1 MSDENSLER
10 GIRIKIGLIFL
21 IIALYFAGV
30 LAYSLR
36 LKTSIDEQSQN
47 VDTSYRILAQT
58 GNLINSVQQAQ
69 DLMNSYLLAPQDMD
83 RQLYDSISNDI
94 LQQIA
99 TIKKESILQD
109 QNRLLDNIDSLLVE
123 KNEIVGQLI
132 RQFKAQ
138 NPLKKVDKKI
148 DTSYSDIV
156 KDSVSVTTYKDTT
169 IVVKKEK
176 NFWSRL
182 KGVFNPKHAPDTT
195 ITITRTKKD
204 TVLTSKADTLFYKD
218 LKDITH
224 EAALS
229 YSSNIRDIEKQVQN
243 LIQAEQ
249 SISLQ
254 ISELLTQLY
263 DRTVEVVKLNTSKN
277 ENLTQKIFLFAVA
290 VGAFS
295 LLLVATIIL
304 FIVKD
309 LNRGQRARREL
320 AEEKRLTESLMESR
334 HKLLLSI
341 SHDMK
346 TPLSSIMGYLEMW
359 SRQES
364 DPEKKHQM
372 ISAQSS
378 GKYMLNMLSNL
389 LEFSRLEQNSG
400 TLNISRFDLI
410 ELVEEV
416 VEMFRP
422 LIEEKKLEIVF
433 ENLAE
438 PTFPTDSDYT
448 VVKQILTNV
457 VSNAVKYTTSGSIH
471 ITLEHHEKVL
481 LTITDTGI
489 GIDNQNI
496 DKIFKPFSRMENGL
510 KTEGSGFGMYVTKGL
525 VESLHGNI
533 SVKSQKGKGTQVTI
547 EFPFERME
555 TPNIHPED
563 AVEKREPELRN
574 ILIFED
580 DAPLGNMISEY
591 LKKRG
596 CKVILCRNA
605 EETDRLLNQ
614 ISNFDIVFTDMEMI
628 GITGKD
634 ILEAIRRR
642 DSRIPVWIMTAHDDY
657 SMEQASKDGFDGLI
671 TKPIRLNRLDQIL
684 HLDNISEIATPINQQ
699 FPALASLFGDDEATI
714 REILANFV
722 ETSEND
728 TKQLLKLIE
737 KDDFEN
743 AQRLCHKM
751 HPFLAQLNADY
762 LCDVLIK
769 MDKLRGQN
777 ESAYPNWK
785 NELAETVKKVEK
797 FTELVKINYLKNG
810 K

>member
-1 MSDENSLER
+1 MSDKNSLER

-21 IIALYFAGV
+21 VIVLYFGGV
-30 LAYSLR
+30 LVYSMR
-36 LKTSIDEQSQN
+36 LKKNVDEQSQN
-47 VDTSYRILAQT
+47 VDASYRILAQT

-69 DLMNSYLLAPQDMD
+69 DLINSYLLAPQDID
-83 RQLYDSISNDI
+83 RQLYDSISTDI

-99 TIKKESILQD
+99 TIKKENIRQD
-109 QNRLLDNIDSLLVE
+109 QNRLLNNIDSLLVE
-123 KNEIVGQLI
+123 KNKIAGQLI

-156 KDSVSVTTYKDTT
+156 KDLVSVTTYKDTT
-169 IVVKKEK
+169 VVVKKEK

-204 TVLTSKADTLFYKD
+204 TVLTSKADTTFYNN

-224 EAALS
+224 EASLK
-229 YSSNIRDIEKQVQN
+229 YSSNIQGIEKQVQN

-263 DRTVEVVKLNTSKN
+263 NRTMEVVKLNTAKN
-277 ENLTQKIFLFAVA
+277 ENLTQKIFFFAVA
-290 VGAFS
+290 VGVLS

-309 LNRGQRARREL
+309 LNKGQKARREL
-320 AEEKRLTESLMESR
+320 AEEKQLTENLMESR

-346 TPLSSIMGYLEMW
+346 TPLSSMMGYLEMW
-359 SRQES
+359 SKQES

-410 ELVEEV
+410 ELIKEV

-422 LIEEKKLEIVF
+422 LIEEKNLQLEF
-433 ENLAE
+433 DNLAE
-438 PTFPTDSDYT
+438 STFSTESDYT

-457 VSNAVKYTTSGSIH
+457 VSNAVKYTTSGTIR
-471 ITLEHHEKVL
+471 ITLEYHKKVV

-489 GIDNQNI
+489 GIDQQDIN
-496 DKIFKPFSRMENGL
+496 KIFKPFSRIDNAL
-510 KTEGSGFGMYVTKGL
+510 KAEGSGFGMYVTKGL

-533 SVKSQKGKGTQVTI
+533 SVNSQKGKGTQVII
-547 EFPFERME
+547 EFPFEKME
-555 TPNIHPED
+555 TPKIHNED
-563 AVEKREPELRN
+563 DIEKRETKLRN

-580 DAPLGNMISEY
+580 DTPLGNMISEY
-591 LKKRG
+591 LKKHG
-596 CKVILCRNA
+596 CKVVLCRNT
-605 EETDRLLNQ
+605 EETDRLLKV

-634 ILEAIRRR
+634 ILNAIRQR
-642 DSRIPVWIMTAHDDY
+642 DSQIPVWIMTAHDDY
-657 SMEQASKDGFDGLI
+657 SIELASKDGFDGLI
-671 TKPIRLNRLDQIL
+671 TKPIQLSQLDKIL
-684 HLDNISEIATPINQQ
+684 HLDNASEISTPINQQ
-699 FPALASLFGDDEATI
+699 FPSLISLFGDDEVTI
-714 REILANFV
+714 REILINFV
-722 ETSEND
+722 EASEKD
-728 TKQLLKLIE
+728 TKQLLNLIE

-769 MDKLRGQN
+769 MDRLRGQD
-777 ESAYPNWK
+777 ESSYPDWK
-785 NELAETVKKVEK
+785 NELAKTVKKIER
-797 FTELVKINYLKNG
+797 FTELIKNNYLKNG

>member
-1 MSDENSLER
+1 M
-10 GIRIKIGLIFL
+10 
-21 IIALYFAGV
+21 
-30 LAYSLR
+30 
-36 LKTSIDEQSQN
+36 
-47 VDTSYRILAQT
+47 
-58 GNLINSVQQAQ
+58 
-69 DLMNSYLLAPQDMD
+69 
-83 RQLYDSISNDI
+83 
-94 LQQIA
+94 
-99 TIKKESILQD
+99 
-109 QNRLLDNIDSLLVE
+109 
-123 KNEIVGQLI
+123 
-132 RQFKAQ
+132 
-138 NPLKKVDKKI
+138 
-148 DTSYSDIV
+148 
-156 KDSVSVTTYKDTT
+156 
-169 IVVKKEK
+169 
-176 NFWSRL
+176 
-182 KGVFNPKHAPDTT
+182 
-195 ITITRTKKD
+195 
-204 TVLTSKADTLFYKD
+204 
-218 LKDITH
+218 
-224 EAALS
+224 
-229 YSSNIRDIEKQVQN
+229 
-243 LIQAEQ
+243 
-249 SISLQ
+249 
-254 ISELLTQLY
+254 
-263 DRTVEVVKLNTSKN
+263 VKLNAAKN
-277 ENLTQKIFLFAVA
+277 EDLTQKIFLFAVA

-295 LLLVATIIL
+295 LLLIATIIL

-309 LNRGQRARREL
+309 LNRGQKARREL

-410 ELVEEV
+410 ELVKEV

-422 LIEEKKLEIVF
+422 LIEEKSLQLEF
-433 ENLAE
+433 DNLAE
-438 PTFPTDSDYT
+438 PTFSTESDYT

-457 VSNAVKYTTSGSIH
+457 VSNAVKYTTSGSVR
-471 ITLEHHEKVL
+471 ITLEHDEKVV

-489 GIDNQNI
+489 GIDQQDI
-496 DKIFKPFSRMENGL
+496 DKIFKPFSRIDNAL
-510 KTEGSGFGMYVTKGL
+510 QTEGNGFGMYVTKGL

-533 SVKSQKGKGTQVTI
+533 SVKSQKGKGTQVSI

-555 TPNIHPED
+555 TPKIDSED
-563 AVEKREPELRN
+563 EIQKRKTEIRN

-596 CKVILCRNA
+596 CKVVLCRNV
-605 EETDRLLNQ
+605 EKMDQLLNE
-614 ISNFDIVFTDMEMI
+614 ISNFDIVLTDMEMI

-634 ILEAIRRR
+634 ILDSIRRR
-642 DSRIPVWIMTAHDDY
+642 DSQISVWIMTAHDDY
-657 SMEQASKDGFDGLI
+657 STEQASKDGFDGLI

-684 HLDNISEIATPINQQ
+684 HLDNISEISTPINQQ

-728 TKQLLKLIE
+728 TKQLLNLIE

-762 LCDVLIK
+762 LCHVLIK
-769 MDKLRGQN
+769 MDKLRGQD
-777 ESAYPNWK
+777 ESTYPNWK
-785 NELAETVKKVEK
+785 TELTDAVKKIEK
-797 FTELVKINYLKNG
+797 FTESVKINYLQKE

>member
-47 VDTSYRILAQT
+47 VDTSYRLLAQT

-69 DLMNSYLLAPQDMD
+69 DLTNSYLLAPQDMD

-109 QNRLLDNIDSLLVE
+109 QNRLLNNIDSLLVE

-132 RQFKAQ
+132 LQFKAQ

-169 IVVKKEK
+169 VVVKKEK

-182 KGVFNPKHAPDTT
+182 KSVFNPKHAPDTT

-341 SHDMK
+341 SH
-346 TPLSSIMGYLEMW
+346 
-359 SRQES
+359 
-364 DPEKKHQM
+364 
-372 ISAQSS
+372 
-378 GKYMLNMLSNL
+378 
-389 LEFSRLEQNSG
+389 
-400 TLNISRFDLI
+400 
-410 ELVEEV
+410 
-416 VEMFRP
+416 
-422 LIEEKKLEIVF
+422 
-433 ENLAE
+433 
-438 PTFPTDSDYT
+438 
-448 VVKQILTNV
+448 
-457 VSNAVKYTTSGSIH
+457 
-471 ITLEHHEKVL
+471 
-481 LTITDTGI
+481 
-489 GIDNQNI
+489 
-496 DKIFKPFSRMENGL
+496 
-510 KTEGSGFGMYVTKGL
+510 
-525 VESLHGNI
+525 
-533 SVKSQKGKGTQVTI
+533 
-547 EFPFERME
+547 
-555 TPNIHPED
+555 
-563 AVEKREPELRN
+563 
-574 ILIFED
+574 
-580 DAPLGNMISEY
+580 
-591 LKKRG
+591 
-596 CKVILCRNA
+596 
-605 EETDRLLNQ
+605 
-614 ISNFDIVFTDMEMI
+614 
-628 GITGKD
+628 
-634 ILEAIRRR
+634 
-642 DSRIPVWIMTAHDDY
+642 
-657 SMEQASKDGFDGLI
+657 
-671 TKPIRLNRLDQIL
+671 
-684 HLDNISEIATPINQQ
+684 
-699 FPALASLFGDDEATI
+699 
-714 REILANFV
+714 
-722 ETSEND
+722 
-728 TKQLLKLIE
+728 
-737 KDDFEN
+737 
-743 AQRLCHKM
+743 
-751 HPFLAQLNADY
+751 
-762 LCDVLIK
+762 
-769 MDKLRGQN
+769 
-777 ESAYPNWK
+777 
-785 NELAETVKKVEK
+785 
-797 FTELVKINYLKNG
+797 
-810 K
+810 

>member
-21 IIALYFAGV
+21 VIALYFTGV
-30 LAYSLR
+30 LLYSLR
-36 LKTSIDEQSQN
+36 LKKSVDEQSKN

-83 RQLYDSISNDI
+83 RQVYDSISTDI

-99 TIKKESILQD
+99 TIKKENIRQD
-109 QNRLLDNIDSLLVE
+109 QNQLLDNIDSLLVE
-123 KNEIVGQLI
+123 KNKIVGRLI
-132 RQFKAQ
+132 IQFKAQ
-138 NPLKKVDKKI
+138 NPLSEIDKKI
-148 DTSYSDIV
+148 ETSYSDIV

-169 IVVKKEK
+169 VVVKKEK
-176 NFWSRL
+176 NFWSRV

-195 ITITRTKKD
+195 ITITQTKKD
-204 TVLTSKADTLFYKD
+204 TVLTSKVDTTFYNN

-224 EAALS
+224 EASLT
-229 YSSNIRDIEKQVQN
+229 YSSNIRRIEKQVQE

-249 SISLQ
+249 SIALQ
-254 ISELLTQLY
+254 ISQLLTQLY
-263 DRTVEVVKLNTSKN
+263 DRTMEVVKLNTAKN

-295 LLLVATIIL
+295 LLLIATIIL

-309 LNRGQRARREL
+309 LNRGQKARREL

-346 TPLSSIMGYLEMW
+346 TPLSSILGYLEMW
-359 SRQES
+359 NRQES

-400 TLNISRFDLI
+400 TLNISRFDLV
-410 ELVEEV
+410 ELVKEV

-422 LIEEKKLEIVF
+422 LIEEKNLKLQF
-433 ENLAE
+433 DNLSE
-438 PTFPTDSDYT
+438 TTFPTESDYT

-471 ITLEHHEKVL
+471 ITLQHDEKVV

-489 GIDNQNI
+489 GIDQNDI
-496 DKIFKPFSRMENGL
+496 DKIFKPFSRIDNAL
-510 KTEGSGFGMYVTKGL
+510 QTEGNGFGMYVTKGL

-555 TPNIHPED
+555 TPKIDSED
-563 AVEKREPELRN
+563 EIQKRKTEIRN

-596 CKVILCRNA
+596 CKVVLCRNV
-605 EETDRLLNQ
+605 EEMDQLLNE
-614 ISNFDIVFTDMEMI
+614 ISNFDIVLTDMEMI

-634 ILEAIRRR
+634 ILDSIRRR
-642 DSRIPVWIMTAHDDY
+642 DSQISVWIMTAHDDY
-657 SMEQASKDGFDGLI
+657 STEQASKDGFDGLI

-684 HLDNISEIATPINQQ
+684 HLDNSEISKPINQQ
-699 FPALASLFGDDEATI
+699 FPSLVSLFGDDEAAV
-714 REILANFV
+714 REILRNFV
-722 ETSEND
+722 ETSEKD
-728 TKQLLKLIE
+728 TKQLLNLIE

-743 AQRLCHKM
+743 AQQLCHKM
-751 HPFLAQLNADY
+751 HPFLAQLDADY
-762 LCDVLIK
+762 LCHVLIK
-769 MDKLRGQN
+769 MDKLRGQD
-777 ESAYPNWK
+777 ESTYPNWK
-785 NELAETVKKVEK
+785 TELTDAVKKIEK
-797 FTELVKINYLKNG
+797 FTESVKINYLQKE

>member
-21 IIALYFAGV
+21 VIALYFAGV
-30 LAYSLR
+30 LVYSLR
-36 LKTSIDEQSQN
+36 LKTSVDEQSKN

-69 DLMNSYLLAPQDMD
+69 DLMNSYLLAPQNMD
-83 RQLYDSISNDI
+83 RQVYDSISTDI

-99 TIKKESILQD
+99 TIKKENIRQD
-109 QNRLLDNIDSLLVE
+109 QNQLLDNIDSLLVE
-123 KNEIVGQLI
+123 KNKIVGRLI
-132 RQFKAQ
+132 IQFKAQ
-138 NPLKKVDKKI
+138 NPLKEVDKKI
-148 DTSYSDIV
+148 ETSYSDIV

-169 IVVKKEK
+169 VVVKKEK

-182 KGVFNPKHAPDTT
+182 KGVFNPKHVPDTT
-195 ITITRTKKD
+195 ITITQTKKN
-204 TVLTSKADTLFYKD
+204 TVLTSKADTTFYNN

-224 EAALS
+224 EASLT
-229 YSSNIRDIEKQVQN
+229 YSSNIRRIEKQVQEF
-243 LIQAEQ
+243 IQAEQ
-249 SISLQ
+249 SIALQ

-263 DRTVEVVKLNTSKN
+263 DRTIEVVKLNAAKN
-277 ENLTQKIFLFAVA
+277 EDLTQKIFLFAVA

-295 LLLVATIIL
+295 LLLIATIIL

-309 LNRGQRARREL
+309 LNRGQKARREL

-346 TPLSSIMGYLEMW
+346 TPLSSILGYLEMW
-359 SRQES
+359 NRQES

-400 TLNISRFDLI
+400 TLNISRFDLV
-410 ELVEEV
+410 ELVKEV

-422 LIEEKKLEIVF
+422 LIEEKNLKLQF
-433 ENLAE
+433 DNLAE
-438 PTFPTDSDYT
+438 TTFPTESDYT
-448 VVKQILTNV
+448 VVKQILANV

-471 ITLEHHEKVL
+471 ITLQHDEKVV

-489 GIDNQNI
+489 GIDQNDI
-496 DKIFKPFSRMENGL
+496 DKIFKPFSRIDNAL
-510 KTEGSGFGMYVTKGL
+510 QTEGNGFGMYVTKGL

-533 SVKSQKGKGTQVTI
+533 SVKSQKGKGTQVSI

-555 TPNIHPED
+555 TPKIDSED
-563 AVEKREPELRN
+563 EIQKRKTEIRN

-596 CKVILCRNA
+596 CKVVLCRNV
-605 EETDRLLNQ
+605 EEMDQLLNE
-614 ISNFDIVFTDMEMI
+614 ISNFDIVLTDMEMI

-634 ILEAIRRR
+634 ILDSIRRR
-642 DSRIPVWIMTAHDDY
+642 DSQISVWIMTAHDDY
-657 SMEQASKDGFDGLI
+657 STEQASKDGFDGLI

-684 HLDNISEIATPINQQ
+684 HLDNSEISKPINQQ
-699 FPALASLFGDDEATI
+699 FPSLVSLFGDDEAAV
-714 REILANFV
+714 REILRNFV
-722 ETSEND
+722 ETSEKD
-728 TKQLLKLIE
+728 TKKLLNLIE

-743 AQRLCHKM
+743 AQQMCHKM
-751 HPFLAQLNADY
+751 HPFLAQLDADY
-762 LCDVLIK
+762 LCHVLIK
-769 MDKLRGQN
+769 MDKLRGQD
-777 ESAYPNWK
+777 ESTYPNWK
-785 NELAETVKKVEK
+785 TELTDAVKKIEK
-797 FTELVKINYLKNG
+797 FTESVKINYLQKE